1 MVTETEERRKDWET
15 SAREGCSPGAR
26 EGEGFMTTAVC
37 GERGGQMKTPVSEYL
52 AVRFS

>member
-1 MVTETEERRKDWET
+1 MVTETEERREDWET
-15 SAREGCSPGAR
+15 SAEEGWRPGAR

-37 GERGGQMKTPVSEYL
+37 GERGGQVKTPVNEYL